1 MFLFQPNQ
9 TIPPGTINFNEFA
22 DTPNDLDVSISAEDV
37 AFLPYSSGTT
47 GLPKGVQLTHR
58 NIVANV
64 CQLVHPEIGVN
75 RETTSKCKYSQMQF
89 TAALVLFLNLLLHC
103 DHT

>member
-1 MFLFQPNQ
+1 MFQPNQ
-9 TIPPGTINFNEFA
+9 STPTGAINFNEFA
-22 DTPNDLDVSISAEDV
+22 DNLNDLDISISAEDV

-64 CQLVHPEIGVN
+64 CQLVHPDIGVN
-75 RETTSKCKYSQMQF
+75 RETTSKCMCPQLTKF
-89 TAALVLFLNLLLHC
+89 TAALVLFLTRL
-103 DHT
+103 